1 MVPSLVRVHVSWY
14 AIAPEAARV
23 SHFFPKE
30 PAMDRYLTPPEVSEI
45 LRIPVVTL
53 YGWKHR
59 NYGPPTISLGRLL
72 RYPEQGLESWI
83 ASRHD

>member
-1 MVPSLVRVHVSWY
+1 
-14 AIAPEAARV
+14 
-23 SHFFPKE
+23 
-30 PAMDRYLTPPEVSEI
+30 MDRYLTPPEVSEI